1 MAENS
6 THISPPAPRGSP
18 LPSSAPGGCLGPA
31 PQTLWG
37 QGSQTPPPQAEG
49 SFPLFLCAGEEW
61 ELPESPVNPFSWRRA
76 EAREEARSQSSLAGL
91 EFIKLSLLREPTP
104 APASLWQP
112 HDGRRTKD
120 HCTASKN
127 LCCEQGRPQAA
138 ASGCA
143 ASSTG
148 RAHREFSP
156 AKAQLR
162 GLFLPA
168 PLWLLHR
175 EVTASSLR
183 AGDAPTSHHHTAQKA
198 HGTPATSTQPRAHQ
212 GLRKEFQRFKT

>member
-6 THISPPAPRGSP
+6 THISPPAP

-183 AGDAPTSHHHTAQKA
+183 AGDAPTSHSPKGTRDPCDLHTAQ
-198 HGTPATSTQPRAHQ
+198 GPPGPEERVPA
-212 GLRKEFQRFKT
+212 FQNVRQL